1 MATERQIAANRR
13 NAQKSTGPKSTSG
26 RKRSGKNAYRH
37 GLSSRISSIDA
48 EKQIEF
54 LARQIAGEANDAATT
69 ELARVAAEAH
79 LQLQQVRRLTRAL
92 IERIKAHGDFDA
104 PKYFA
109 SKKEERDW
117 FKANY
122 AWIRGHGP
130 MPPSRVAIDPLETMP
145 KDEPNR
151 TAEAARRLL
160 TEFVRLLR
168 YENRAAGRRDRA
180 IRKIPYKSR

>member
-1 MATERQIAANRR
+1 
-13 NAQKSTGPKSTSG
+13 
-26 RKRSGKNAYRH
+26 
-37 GLSSRISSIDA
+37 
-48 EKQIEF
+48 
-54 LARQIAGEANDAATT
+54 
-69 ELARVAAEAH
+69 
-79 LQLQQVRRLTRAL
+79 
-92 IERIKAHGDFDA
+92 
-104 PKYFA
+104 
-109 SKKEERDW
+109 
-117 FKANY
+117 
-122 AWIRGHGP
+122 